1 MHDSI
6 WINGT
11 YSANGTAEP
20 TDVTQLMTGGAYV
33 AASQIIASVDLNT
46 TDRSAPT
53 TGPTNSI
60 AEWFENLLVPNLINN
75 WFRSEN
81 TYIVYIPYGPVLGLN
96 LQNSVE
102 TFTEDDC
109 NSQWIAGTNPY
120 SGADWNST
128 VVVNC
133 DNGGMAVLMSGSSS
147 MQKPSFY
154 EIANMTYNGNTYSAD
169 DMIASSV
176 NGFLQHGFK

>member
-11 YSANGTAEP
+11 YSGNDTAEA
-20 TDVTQLMTGGAYV
+20 TDVTQLMTGGVYV
-33 AASQIIASVDLNT
+33 AASEIIASVDLNT
-46 TDRSAPT
+46 TDRSEPV
-53 TGPTNSI
+53 TGPTNAI
-60 AEWFENLLVPNLINN
+60 AAWFENLLVPNLINN

-120 SGADWNST
+120 SGADWNSS

-133 DNGGMAVLMSGSSS
+133 ENGGMAVLMNGGSS

-169 DMIASSV
+169 DMITSSI
-176 NGFLQHGFK
+176 NGFLQHGYK